1 MLLHSPKKF
10 GGVLD
15 PGKEIVEE
23 ITESGPQTD
32 GDETG
37 DGLVITVN
45 DSRTN
50 SVVALENNNETVS
63 DTETA
68 GETQTTPA
76 GETDAVS
83 DTVGAEEAEAPAGN
97 ISENTDG
104 VVTDDNSDG
113 EPTDAD
119 EDENKS
125 DETAATPDEAVSED
139 TNTDSAET
147 AEENESEEIVTD
159 GSDEGETAD
168 LDESK
173 GLGALFTMLRRTFY
187 MRSADTVQ
195 DNPYITVSK
204 TFSGITATQIPSDD
218 FTITLSQEGRTKAT
232 LTLGN
237 AYSVSQDGLTYTWK
251 LDNLPAGTYTVA
263 ESGMGITGY
272 DLSVTGIG
280 ADNATSGSV
289 TTKAS
294 TLDLTSDPNKVP
306 QCNKNDYAIG
316 TLGVDFNFVVAS
328 TNDDGG
334 GTYIVW
340 TQDNLSSSQREAL
353 VTKLQSVS
361 DLGNLKKIT
370 LTNSMWYSGDKLGNE
385 ISVRGA
391 TIQYKVINGVGNLHF
406 SDPSQWSMFAYGNY
420 GVRDSEGAD
429 IAVANSYTPITKTIT
444 VTKVWEDRNNQ
455 DGIRPDEVAFTVTG
469 SDDKTYEVT
478 LTAPVNDPTA
488 NTWTAEVE
496 VEKYADGEEV
506 TFTVDEETV
515 NGYTKTINGLTITN
529 THAVEKD
536 TITVTKVWEDRD
548 NQDGIRPDEVTFT
561 VTGSDDKTYEVTLSA
576 PVNDSTANTWT
587 ADVEVEKYDDG
598 EEVTFTVDE
607 DEVPAGYEK
616 SVDNDNLIVTNTHE
630 VETKTITVTKVWED
644 RGNQDGI
651 RPDEVTF
658 TVTGSDDKTY
668 EVTLS
673 APVDDPTAN
682 TWTVDVEVEKY
693 ADGEEVTFTVDEN
706 EVPGYEKSV
715 DNDNLI
721 VTNTHEVETKTITV
735 TKVWDDKDDQDK
747 IRPRSVKLTV
757 TGSDGKKYDVD
768 VTGTGNK
775 WTDEVEVEKF
785 ADGEEVTF
793 TVDEDEVPTNYEKSV
808 DNETLTVTNK
818 HAVPA
823 KPAVPT
829 SSVSTG
835 LESNIWLYR
844 TLGAVAIIGILTILM
859 ISKKEKQ
866 K

>member
-1 MLLHSPKKF
+1 
-10 GGVLD
+10 
-15 PGKEIVEE
+15 
-23 ITESGPQTD
+23 
-32 GDETG
+32 
-37 DGLVITVN
+37 
-45 DSRTN
+45 
-50 SVVALENNNETVS
+50 
-63 DTETA
+63 
-68 GETQTTPA
+68 
-76 GETDAVS
+76 
-83 DTVGAEEAEAPAGN
+83 
-97 ISENTDG
+97 
-104 VVTDDNSDG
+104 
-113 EPTDAD
+113 
-119 EDENKS
+119 
-125 DETAATPDEAVSED
+125 
-139 TNTDSAET
+139 
-147 AEENESEEIVTD
+147 
-159 GSDEGETAD
+159 
-168 LDESK
+168 
-173 GLGALFTMLRRTFY
+173 

-576 PVNDSTANTWT
+576 PVNDPTANTWTAEVEVEKYADGEEVTFTVDEETVNGYTKTINGLTITNTHAVEKDTITVTKVWEDRDNQDGIRPDEVTFTVTGSDDKTYEVTLSAPVNDSTANTWT

-607 DEVPAGYEK
+607 DEVPA
-616 SVDNDNLIVTNTHE
+616 
-630 VETKTITVTKVWED
+630 
-644 RGNQDGI
+644 
-651 RPDEVTF
+651 
-658 TVTGSDDKTY
+658 
-668 EVTLS
+668 
-673 APVDDPTAN
+673 
-682 TWTVDVEVEKY
+682 
-693 ADGEEVTFTVDEN
+693 
-706 EVPGYEKSV
+706 GYEKSV

>member
-576 PVNDSTANTWT
+576 PVEDTTANTWT
-587 ADVEVEKYDDG
+587 EDVEVEKYADG

-607 DEVPAGYEK
+607 NEVPGYEK

>member
-1 MLLHSPKKF
+1 M
-10 GGVLD
+10 D
-15 PGKEIVEE
+15 
-23 ITESGPQTD
+23 
-32 GDETG
+32 
-37 DGLVITVN
+37 
-45 DSRTN
+45 
-50 SVVALENNNETVS
+50 TVS
-63 DTETA
+63 
-68 GETQTTPA
+68 
-76 GETDAVS
+76 
-83 DTVGAEEAEAPAGN
+83 AEETEAPAGN
-97 ISENTDG
+97 TSENTDG

-139 TNTDSAET
+139 AITDSAET

-168 LDESK
+168 LDELK
-173 GLGALFTMLRRTFY
+173 GVGALFTMLRRTFY

-195 DNPYITVSK
+195 DNPYIMVSK
-204 TFSGITATQIPSDD
+204 TFSGITSNKIPSG
-218 FTITLSQEGRTKAT
+218 FTITLGQEGRTKAT

-328 TNDDGG
+328 TNDG

-391 TIQYKVINGVGNLHF
+391 TIQYKVIDGVGNLHF

-455 DGIRPDEVAFTVTG
+455 DGIRPDEVTFTVTG

-478 LTAPVNDPTA
+478 LSAPVNDPTA

-506 TFTVDEETV
+506 TFTVDE
-515 NGYTKTINGLTITN
+515 
-529 THAVEKD
+529 
-536 TITVTKVWEDRD
+536 
-548 NQDGIRPDEVTFT
+548 
-561 VTGSDDKTYEVTLSA
+561 
-576 PVNDSTANTWT
+576 
-587 ADVEVEKYDDG
+587 
-598 EEVTFTVDE
+598 
-607 DEVPAGYEK
+607 DEVPA
-616 SVDNDNLIVTNTHE
+616 
-630 VETKTITVTKVWED
+630 
-644 RGNQDGI
+644 
-651 RPDEVTF
+651 
-658 TVTGSDDKTY
+658 
-668 EVTLS
+668 
-673 APVDDPTAN
+673 
-682 TWTVDVEVEKY
+682 
-693 ADGEEVTFTVDEN
+693 
-706 EVPGYEKSV
+706 GYEKSV

-775 WTDEVEVEKF
+775 WTAEVEVEKF

-818 HAVPA
+818 HTVPA

-844 TLGAVAIIGILTILM
+844 TLGAVAIIGILAILM

>member
-1 MLLHSPKKF
+1 
-10 GGVLD
+10 
-15 PGKEIVEE
+15 
-23 ITESGPQTD
+23 
-32 GDETG
+32 
-37 DGLVITVN
+37 
-45 DSRTN
+45 
-50 SVVALENNNETVS
+50 
-63 DTETA
+63 
-68 GETQTTPA
+68 
-76 GETDAVS
+76 
-83 DTVGAEEAEAPAGN
+83 
-97 ISENTDG
+97 
-104 VVTDDNSDG
+104 
-113 EPTDAD
+113 
-119 EDENKS
+119 
-125 DETAATPDEAVSED
+125 
-139 TNTDSAET
+139 
-147 AEENESEEIVTD
+147 
-159 GSDEGETAD
+159 
-168 LDESK
+168 
-173 GLGALFTMLRRTFY
+173 

-630 VETKTITVTKVWED
+630 VETKTITVTKVW
-644 RGNQDGI
+644 
-651 RPDEVTF
+651 
-658 TVTGSDDKTY
+658 
-668 EVTLS
+668 
-673 APVDDPTAN
+673 
-682 TWTVDVEVEKY
+682 
-693 ADGEEVTFTVDEN
+693 
-706 EVPGYEKSV
+706 
-715 DNDNLI
+715 
-721 VTNTHEVETKTITV
+721 
-735 TKVWDDKDDQDK
+735 DDKDDQDK